1 LVPFIN
7 PELDRFNQLNIFF
20 QANITA
26 IKIRGTYVPL
36 GTGFL
41 DEVHLGT
48 AKRGGPG
55 SQATWIER

>member
-1 LVPFIN
+1 M
-7 PELDRFNQLNIFF
+7 F

-48 AKRGGPG
+48 AKRGAPG